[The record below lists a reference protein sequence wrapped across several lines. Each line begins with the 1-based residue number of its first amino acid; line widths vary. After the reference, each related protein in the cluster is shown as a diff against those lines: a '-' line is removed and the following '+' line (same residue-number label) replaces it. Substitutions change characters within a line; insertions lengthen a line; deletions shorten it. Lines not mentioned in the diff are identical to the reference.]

1 MKVSAYPHVI
11 VNRFSDTMG
20 KRKVRERSISVKT
33 GSADALGLY
42 GFIPLSHPCLWNVQG
57 RPMLETFTSVRFGC
71 PTFI

>member
-42 GFIPLSHPCLWNVQG
+42 GFIPLSHPCL
-57 RPMLETFTSVRFGC
+57 
-71 PTFI
+71 